1 VGDID
6 IKSCTS
12 QSDKDRNTSFFHH
25 RFYYGKDSQAR
36 SFAYGDERKHTCFV
50 KFQEETHYYGSFID
64 AEAFIDGKLP
74 RTVKAL
80 KELCTKNKVEAAF
93 QKHFCFRAK
102 KGCKFDLSDSQ
113 LRRFRKDVEQRVFA
127 FYAQQALGETPG
139 KLPDSQG
146 HIGGLKTWRLSDFS
160 FDRFEEIEVVE
171 GDDERILQRDYSL
184 KGDTNKKKTSTK
196 KAHKHIDE

>member
-1 VGDID
+1 LISVYPLIYTDIESKEFETD
-6 IKSCTS
+6 ESRTLIKLALTRARVLV
-12 QSDKDRNTSFFHH
+12 KNWTNTSP
-25 RFYYGKDSQAR
+25 
-36 SFAYGDERKHTCFV
+36 V
-50 KFQEETHYYGSFID
+50 KQFTKQ
-64 AEAFIDGKLP
+64 FIDGKLP

-80 KELCTKNKVEAAF
+80 KELCAKNKVEAAF

-113 LRRFRKDVEQRVFA
+113 LRRFRKDIEQRVLSIDT
-127 FYAQQALGETPG
+127 QTGLGETPG
-139 KLPDSQG
+139 RKPDSQG

-196 KAHKHIDE
+196 KAHKQQ